1 MVKKSIIQ
9 IFFLIVV
16 ACSPQKQLN
25 RIIDNN
31 PHLAEIDTVHIID
44 TVVIN
49 NYSFDTINRVESHD
63 TVIIQNNERV
73 EARYFYDTVRQEIWH
88 EIQCKNDTIIQDRFI
103 PVEKIVYKELTIYEK
118 YKDVAIIVV
127 CAIVLLFIVL
137 VVLKAVNKFI

>member
-49 NYSFDTINRVESHD
+49 NYSFDTINRIESHD

>member
-25 RIIDNN
+25 RIIEKN
-31 PHLAEIDTVHIID
+31 PHLAETDTVHIVD

>member
-25 RIIDNN
+25 RIIENN
-31 PHLAEIDTVHIID
+31 PHLAEVDTVHIVD

-103 PVEKIVYKELTIYEK
+103 PVEKIVYKELTVYEK
-118 YKDVAIIVV
+118 YKDVAIIAI

>member
-1 MVKKSIIQ
+1 MVKKGIIQ

-25 RIIDNN
+25 RIIEKN
-31 PHLAEIDTVHIID
+31 PHLAETDTVHIID

-49 NYSFDTINRVESHD
+49 NYSFDTINRIESHD

>member
-31 PHLAEIDTVHIID
+31 PHLAEIDTVHIVD